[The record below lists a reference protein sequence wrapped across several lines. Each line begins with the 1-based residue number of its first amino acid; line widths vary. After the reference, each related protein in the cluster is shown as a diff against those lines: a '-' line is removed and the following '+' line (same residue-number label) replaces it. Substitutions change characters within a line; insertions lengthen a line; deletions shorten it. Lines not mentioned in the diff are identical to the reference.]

1 MLYKACYIFIFQ
13 EKRKHMPPKQSITKE
28 MVIDAAFVLV
38 RKQGISALSARNI
51 AKSLNCSTQPIYS
64 CFINMNDL
72 EKEVIQKAA
81 VFVQNKYLVSKT
93 KQDNNFKS
101 IGLGYIEMA
110 KKEKHL
116 FDLLY
121 VSGRVR
127 LDFENHIYPVDTD
140 LLIDVMRRDPYL
152 EGLSEADL
160 LELLGHMWI
169 YTHGLTV
176 LTSTHPS
183 VSDAFI
189 HQALDEMGRLV
200 VMNKLVEKGVINYE
214 DFCD

>member
-1 MLYKACYIFIFQ
+1 
-13 EKRKHMPPKQSITKE
+13 
-28 MVIDAAFVLV
+28 MVINAAFALV
-38 RKQGISALSARNI
+38 RKKGISALSARNI
-51 AKSLNCSTQPIYS
+51 ARSLNCSTQPIYS
-64 CFINMNDL
+64 CFKTMGDL

-81 VFVQNKYLVSKT
+81 GFVLDRYLVSKT

-101 IGLGYIEMA
+101 IGLGYIAMA

-127 LDFENHIYPVDTD
+127 LDFENHIFPLDTG
-140 LLIDVMRRDPYL
+140 LLIDVMKRDPHL
-152 EGLSEADL
+152 AGLSKDDL
-160 LELLGHMWI
+160 LELLSHMWI

-176 LTSTHPS
+176 LTSTNPS

-189 HQALDEMGRLV
+189 HKALDEMGHLV
-200 VMNKLVEKGVINYE
+200 VMNKLKEKGVIHHE
-214 DFCD
+214 DSSC